1 MPFFIYKAKNR
12 AGRKIKGEIEAPTIE
27 LAQNAL
33 QRKGYT
39 NIKVKPKP
47 KDLFEGTFLE
57 GKVRP
62 RDMVVFSR
70 QFSTLINSG
79 VPILQSLNVMAQQ
92 TENKKLKRKLYEIRN
107 DVEGGSSLYEAMSKH
122 RDVFDDLYIN
132 MVDAGEVG
140 GVLDVVLDRLAGYIE
155 KAASLKSK
163 VKGAMIYPA
172 VVVTVA
178 ILVITVIMVF
188 VIPTFAK
195 MFADFGSALPLPTQ
209 IVINMSNWFKENI
222 GYLILGVIL
231 FVVVFRILYRRVEP
245 FKIVIDRAILF
256 LPVFGPLLRKVAV
269 ARFSRTFST
278 MISSGVP
285 ILQALD
291 IVAKTSGNKT
301 IELGVLDAKKSI
313 AEGQT
318 ISEPLEDTGVFPPM
332 VIHMISI
339 GETTGALDT
348 MLEKIADFYD
358 DEVDNAVSALT
369 SLIEPLMIV
378 FLGVVVGGLVISLYL
393 PIFKIAGV
401 VSGQG

>member
-27 LAQNAL
+27 MAQNAL
-33 QRKGYT
+33 QKKGYT
-39 NIKVKPKP
+39 YIKIKPKP
-47 KDLFEGTFLE
+47 KDLLEGTFLE
-57 GKVRP
+57 GKVSP

-107 DVEGGSSLYEAMSKH
+107 DVEGGSSLFEAMSKH

-178 ILVITVIMVF
+178 VGVITIIMLF

-209 IVINMSNWFKENI
+209 IVINISNWFKENI

-231 FVVVFRILYRRVEP
+231 FIVVFRLLYKRVEP
-245 FKIVIDRAILF
+245 FKIFIDRTILF

-378 FLGVVVGGLVISLYL
+378 FLGVVVGGLVISMYL

>member
-12 AGRKIKGEIEAPTIE
+12 VGRRVKGELEAPSIE
-27 LAQNAL
+27 LAQNML
-33 QRKGYT
+33 QKKGYT

-47 KDLFEGTFLE
+47 KDIFEGTFLE
-57 GKVRP
+57 GKVTA
-62 RDMVVFSR
+62 RDMVIFSR
-70 QFSTLINSG
+70 QFATMINSG
-79 VPILQSLNVMAQQ
+79 VPILQSLQVLADQ
-92 TENKKLKRKLYEIRN
+92 TENKKLKRKLYEIKN
-107 DVEGGSSLYEAMSKH
+107 DVEGGSSLYEALCKH
-122 RDVFDDLYIN
+122 KDVFDDLYIN
-132 MVDAGEVG
+132 MVDAGEIG
-140 GVLDVVLDRLAGYIE
+140 GVLDVVLERLAGYIE
-155 KAASLKSK
+155 KAANLKSK

-178 ILVITVIMVF
+178 VTVIAIIMIF

-209 IVINMSNWFKENI
+209 IVINMSNWFKSNG
-222 GYLILGVIL
+222 GYLFLGIIGFIIIFRTLYKKIEKVKI
-231 FVVVFRILYRRVEP
+231 FV
-245 FKIVIDRAILF
+245 DRLVLF

-278 MISSGVP
+278 MITSGVP

-301 IELGVLDAKKSI
+301 IELGVLEARKSI
-313 AEGQT
+313 SEGQT
-318 ISEPLEDTGVFPPM
+318 LSEPLEDTGVFPPM

-339 GETTGALDT
+339 GETTGSLDT

-358 DEVDNAVSALT
+358 DEVDVAVSSLT

-378 FLGVVVGGLVISLYL
+378 FLGVVIGGLVISMYL